1 MLRMD
6 IHDFLSRVSTLMLT
20 RDIDVAILSVD
31 SVRPSVRPYNTLVL
45 YDTTY
50 HIRYRHSFFHHT
62 VAQSY
67 SFTSIKQKKIPTM
80 SPRAGALNRGGV

>member
-31 SVRPSVRPYNTLVL
+31 SVRPSVRITRWYCM
-45 YDTTY
+45 
-50 HIRYRHSFFHHT
+50 IRLTISDIVIVFFT
-62 VAQSY
+62 
-67 SFTSIKQKKIPTM
+67 I
-80 SPRAGALNRGGV
+80 R